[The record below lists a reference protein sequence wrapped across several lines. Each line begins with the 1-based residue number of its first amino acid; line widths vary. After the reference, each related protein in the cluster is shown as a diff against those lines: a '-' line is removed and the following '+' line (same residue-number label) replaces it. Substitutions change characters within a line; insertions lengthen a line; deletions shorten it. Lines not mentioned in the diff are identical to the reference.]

1 MHGHVAYQIK
11 WNEVKNNMQ
20 VRSLTLLKGSIKR
33 SNIDYAVNY
42 IFIKLSM
49 LKCTAHCA
57 RKCPVDRIYIL

>member
-42 IFIKLSM
+42 IFIKLIVLQISR
-49 LKCTAHCA
+49 C
-57 RKCPVDRIYIL
+57 